1 MPKIAVFIDAGNLW
15 NTYKVLG
22 KLLDFSTFHQFFSQQ
37 FKGEIFKIF
46 YYVAHPRE
54 GTRPKDDINRQH
66 KFFTYLKKGLGFEVI
81 KKPLKTIHIRD
92 HEGTIIY
99 DQNTGKAQSIEKGNF
114 DVEIAIDALHHAGA
128 FDIAVF
134 LTGDSDFLP
143 LVNYLRQ
150 LKQPKK
156 VYVFSSEGSISHE
169 LRTGTD
175 GYFDIAK
182 FPEIHGKVLVRKEE
196 KTVDKV

>member
-22 KLLDFSTFHQFFSQQ
+22 KLLDFSSFHQFFSQQ
-37 FKGEIFKIF
+37 FKGEIFRIF

-54 GTRPKDDINRQH
+54 GTRSKEDIDKLH
-66 KFFTYLKKGLGFEVI
+66 KFFTYLKRGLHFEVV
-81 KKPLKTIHIRD
+81 KKPLKIIHIRD
-92 HEGTIIY
+92 NEGELIY

-114 DVEIAIDALHHAGA
+114 DVEIAIDAIRYSTE
-128 FDIAVF
+128 FDIAIF

-143 LVNYLRQ
+143 LITFLRQ
-150 LKQPKK
+150 QKTPKK
-156 VYVFSSEGSISHE
+156 VYVFSSEGCISHE

-175 GYFDIAK
+175 GYFDIAT
-182 FPEIHGKVLVRKEE
+182 FPEIHGKELKRK
-196 KTVDKV
+196 KKI